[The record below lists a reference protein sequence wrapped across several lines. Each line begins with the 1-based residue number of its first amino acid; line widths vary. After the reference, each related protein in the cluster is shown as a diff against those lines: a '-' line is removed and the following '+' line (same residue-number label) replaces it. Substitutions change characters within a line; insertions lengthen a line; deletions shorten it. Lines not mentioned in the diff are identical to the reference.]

1 MDTST
6 EGISINLTNA
16 KCKVDSRSRNRMKIT
31 IKLSADQAESVNNF
45 MGVVKPAEVPQED
58 FFKTVFYTG
67 LQAMNDQLVEMT
79 KAYAAENAEELA
91 EEGIEVLEGEDG
103 GVLLQ
108 EIKAE
113 EEAPAERLADP
124 ED

>member
-1 MDTST
+1 
-6 EGISINLTNA
+6 
-16 KCKVDSRSRNRMKIT
+16 MKIT

-91 EEGIEVLEGEDG
+91 EEGIEVIEGEDG
-103 GVLLQ
+103 GVILQ
-108 EIKAE
+108 EAGAE
-113 EEAPAERLADP
+113 EAAPERLADP

>member
-1 MDTST
+1 
-6 EGISINLTNA
+6 
-16 KCKVDSRSRNRMKIT
+16 MKIT

-67 LQAMNDQLVEMT
+67 LQSMNDQLVEMT

-91 EEGIEVLEGEDG
+91 EEGIEVIEGEDG
-103 GVLLQ
+103 GVILQ
-108 EIKAE
+108 EAGAE
-113 EEAPAERLADP
+113 EAAPERLADP

>member
-1 MDTST
+1 MDST
-6 EGISINLTNA
+6 EGININLTNA
-16 KCKVDSRSRNRMKIT
+16 KCKVDQRSRNRMKIT

-91 EEGIEVLEGEDG
+91 QEGIEVIEGEDG
-103 GVLLQ
+103 GAWRGG
-108 EIKAE
+108 E
-113 EEAPAERLADP
+113 PGRR
-124 ED
+124 